1 MRFREFKII
10 LEAPGPTIDELESMK
25 AVIAS
30 KIRELP
36 DDDATAKALK
46 EIEELLQHV
55 NAGGR
60 MGMIYDQLE
69 QINDPS
75 VLAAQKMLARYIL
88 SIESSPEERKQFFQM
103 WKADEIVN
111 MSKLLSKKRMTFANI
126 FNGYGKNRM
135 VTEFVDD
142 VMSIDALGH
151 GKGEFGLNV
160 LSKNIW
166 KPEDNKGDLK
176 MNYDGRTWQI
186 ECKTTDGGAARFG
199 DQEVRPAEGFE
210 QAAIAL
216 NTFVT
221 KNKTYPMKLSGS
233 GMNLNQAIEFH
244 QNIKPT
250 DKSKFMGL
258 VRRCLTL
265 IFGRL
270 VDARP
275 EQKKR
280 LLKNVNEILSAIEV
294 GASGKAAQAYS
305 QASFNYYMS
314 KKHDDGVLYTNL
326 TGKSFMFY
334 DNAADLTAQGL
345 RFHASTPYLSAT
357 KDPVRSVYPQLDVV
371 QSTFGGTQAAKTL
384 PKVTRKT
391 SPEDMAQSTYNWA
404 ESFANAR
411 GVRNSRTI
419 ASMAKVVQTMLPSKP
434 KGADVIAELERQ
446 FPQLKAPTASV
457 EEPEEIVQQAP
468 VAPQSTTPVAPQ
480 PTTPI
485 APQPAV

>member
-30 KIRELP
+30 KIKELP

-111 MSKLLSKKRMTFANI
+111 MPKLLSKKRMTFANI

-233 GMNLNQAIEFH
+233 GMNLNQAIVFH
-244 QNIKPT
+244 QNVKPA

-280 LLKNVNEILSAIEV
+280 LLKNINEILSAIEV

-326 TGKSFMFY
+326 SGKSFMFY

-371 QSTFGGTQAAKTL
+371 QSTFGGAKAAKTL
-384 PKVTRKT
+384 PKVTKKT
-391 SPEDMAQSTYNWA
+391 TPADIAQSTYNWA
-404 ESFANAR
+404 ESLASER
-411 GVRNSRTI
+411 GVHDVRTI
-419 ASMAKVVQTMLPSKP
+419 ASMAKLVQSMLPTKP
-434 KGADVIAELERQ
+434 TGAEVVTALETR
-446 FPQLKAPTASV
+446 FPRLKAPTASV
-457 EEPEEIVQQAP
+457 EEPEEIVQQEP
-468 VAPQSTTPVAPQ
+468 IAPQPVTPVAPQ
-480 PTTPI
+480 PTTPV

>member
-1 MRFREFKII
+1 MRFTEFKII
-10 LEAPGPTIDELESMK
+10 LEAQTPTIDELESMK
-25 AVIAS
+25 LVIAS

-69 QINDPS
+69 KINDPS

-88 SIESSPEERKQFFQM
+88 SIESTPEERKEFFQL
-103 WKADEIVN
+103 WRNDKIVN
-111 MSKLLSKKRMTFANI
+111 VDSLLSKKRMTFAKI
-126 FNGYGKNRM
+126 FNGYGSNRM
-135 VTEFVDD
+135 ITEFVDD

-160 LSKNIW
+160 LSKSIW

-176 MNYDGRTWQI
+176 MKHDGRTWQI

-216 NTFVT
+216 NTFVA

-233 GMNLNQAIEFH
+233 GMNLNQAIAFH
-244 QNIKPT
+244 QNIKPADQKT
-250 DKSKFMGL
+250 FMGL
-258 VRRCLTL
+258 ARRCLTL

-270 VDARP
+270 EGGRP

-280 LLKNVNEILSAIEV
+280 LLKNISDILKAIEV
-294 GASGKAAQAYS
+294 GDGGRAAQSYS

-357 KDPVRSVYPQLDVV
+357 KDPVRAVYPQLDVV
-371 QSTFGGTQAAKTL
+371 QTTFGADRAMKTV

-391 SPEDMAQSTYNWA
+391 SPEQLAQSTYDWA
-404 ESFANAR
+404 TSFANRR
-411 GVRNSRTI
+411 GVNNARVI
-419 ASMAKVVQTMLPSKP
+419 LGMAKLVQSMLPSKP
-434 KGADVIAELERQ
+434 TGAEIIAALEEKY
-446 FPQLKAPTASV
+446 PQLKAPVAPADEPAVAPTAQPV
-457 EEPEEIVQQAP
+457 ATTPAP
-468 VAPQSTTPVAPQ
+468 VTT
-480 PTTPI
+480 
-485 APQPAV
+485 PQPAPVV

>member
-1 MRFREFKII
+1 MRFTEFKIL

-25 AVIAS
+25 SVIAS
-30 KIRELP
+30 KIKELP

-69 QINDPS
+69 QVNDPS
-75 VLAAQKMLARYIL
+75 VLAAQKILARYIL
-88 SIESSPEERKQFFQM
+88 SIESSPEERKQFFQL

-111 MSKLLSKKRMTFANI
+111 VTKLLSKKRMTFTNI

-160 LSKNIW
+160 LSKSIW

-176 MNYDGRTWQI
+176 MNHDGRMWQI

-216 NTFVT
+216 NTFVK

-233 GMNLNQAIEFH
+233 GMNLNQAIAFH
-244 QNIKPT
+244 QNIKPAEQRT
-250 DKSKFMGL
+250 FMGL
-258 VRRCLTL
+258 ARRCLTL

-270 VDARP
+270 DGGRP

-280 LLKNVNEILSAIEV
+280 LLKNISEILKAIEV
-294 GASGKAAQAYS
+294 GDNGRAAQSYS

-357 KDPVRSVYPQLDVV
+357 KDPVRAVYPQLDVV
-371 QSTFGGTQAAKTL
+371 QTTFGADRAMKTV
-384 PKVTRKT
+384 PKMTRKT
-391 SPEDMAQSTYNWA
+391 SPEQLAQSTYTWA
-404 ESFANAR
+404 EKLAKSR
-411 GVRNSRTI
+411 GVNTARTI
-419 ASMAKVVQTMLPSKP
+419 LGMAKVVQVMLPSKP
-434 KGADVIAELERQ
+434 TGQELIAELERQ
-446 FPQLKAPTASV
+446 FPQLKSPTAPTD
-457 EEPEEIVQQAP
+457 EPEEL
-468 VAPQSTTPVAPQ
+468 VATEPVAPQ
-480 PTTPI
+480 PT
-485 APQPAV
+485 PAVAPTTPSPAPIV